1 MTTTIHRITLAAL
14 TALTLICLGLTTQ
27 AHADVE
33 ILNTEA
39 PGVIRIVLDKSTIL
53 NMDKPVSR
61 VSLAQPGAASIVVIS
76 PTQIYITG
84 QELGT
89 TTLTL
94 WSGGKVSAV
103 YDLVITPDV
112 TRLKRMIH
120 EILPEEKNI
129 QVLSSGESITL
140 SGYVTN
146 MGNLTSVL
154 SLGEAEA
161 PEKVVNLLKVAGVQ
175 QVMLEVRVAEMSRS
189 AMKRMGINM
198 AAAFTNFTMY
208 SFLNNLTSLGR
219 QTDSGL
225 GSTNFINMTDKINGV
240 VQFGNGNINISGFI
254 DALKANGVA
263 RLLAEPN
270 LTCVSGES
278 ADFLVGGE
286 IPIPKPGS
294 LGNVTIEYKPF
305 GVGLEFTPTVLSSGA
320 INLHVSPEVSELDYT
335 NKVSYQGFE
344 IPAIS
349 TRKATTVIDLADGQS
364 FAIAGLISE
373 SLRESNQRFPVLGD
387 LPVLGTLFRSSSFQK
402 NQSELVIIV
411 TAHLVKPLD
420 MTRQTLPGDD
430 FKEPSDYE
438 FFMMGLLEGSND
450 TKKMAAAPAAQRPGT
465 VVRPE
470 NGFDGEFGHSWP
482 K

>member
-1 MTTTIHRITLAAL
+1 MKRHIRRLILAFLMLMTLLAAPV
-14 TALTLICLGLTTQ
+14 
-27 AHADVE
+27 HAE
-33 ILNTEA
+33 ITILNTEA
-39 PGVIRIVLDKSTIL
+39 PDVIRIVLDKSTIL
-53 NMDKPVSR
+53 NSDTPMTR
-61 VSLAQPGAASIVVIS
+61 VSLAQPGAASIVVLS
-76 PTQIYITG
+76 PTQIYVTG
-84 QELGT
+84 QTLGT

-94 WSGGKVSAV
+94 WQGKRVSAV

-120 EILPEEKNI
+120 EILPMEKNI

-146 MGNLTSVL
+146 TGNLTSVL
-154 SLGEAEA
+154 ALAEAEA
-161 PEKVVNLLKVAGVQ
+161 PEKVVNLLRVEGVQ

-189 AMKRMGINM
+189 ALKRMGINM
-198 AAAFTNFTMY
+198 AAIFSNFTIY
-208 SFLNNLTSLGR
+208 SFLNNLTSLNADGTISM
-219 QTDSGL
+219 TDNINSAIQYNN
-225 GSTNFINMTDKINGV
+225 GSTNIA
-240 VQFGNGNINISGFI
+240 GFI
-254 DALKANGVA
+254 DALKANGLA

-294 LGNVTIEYKPF
+294 LGNVTIEFKPF
-305 GVGLEFTPTVLSSGA
+305 GVGLEFTPTVLSSGN
-320 INLHVSPEVSELDYT
+320 INLHVSPEVSELDYA
-335 NKVSYQGFE
+335 NAVSFDGYE
-344 IPAIS
+344 IPALS
-349 TRKATTVIDLADGQS
+349 TRKATTVVNLADGQS

-373 SLRESNQRFPVLGD
+373 SLRESSQRFPVLGD
-387 LPVLGTLFRSSSFQK
+387 VPILGSLFRSTSYQK
-402 NQSELVIIV
+402 SKSELVIIV

-438 FFMMGLLEGSND
+438 FYMLGLLEGRRD
-450 TKKMAAAPAAQRPGT
+450 TESVNVANAYANSPNADT

-482 K
+482 R

>member
-1 MTTTIHRITLAAL
+1 MTIHKYLIAAL
-14 TALTLICLGLTTQ
+14 FVLALMAPGTASAG
-27 AHADVE
+27 VS

-39 PGVIRIVLDKSTIL
+39 PGVIRLVLDKSTIL
-53 NMDKPVSR
+53 STDKPVTR
-61 VSLAQPGAASIVVIS
+61 VSLAQPAAASIVVLS

-94 WSGGKVSAV
+94 WEGKTVSGV

-120 EILPEEKNI
+120 EILPEEKGI

-146 MGNLTSVL
+146 TGNLTSIL
-154 SLGEAEA
+154 SLAEAEA
-161 PEKVVNLLKVAGVQ
+161 PEKVVNLLRVDGIQ
-175 QVMLEVRVAEMSRS
+175 QVMLEVRVAEMSRTVT
-189 AMKRMGINM
+189 KRMGVNL
-198 AAAFTNFTMY
+198 AATFSNFTMY

-219 QTDSGL
+219 QTDSAL
-225 GSTNFINMTDKINGV
+225 GAVNYVELTDRINGV
-240 VQFGNGNINISGFI
+240 AQYSSGSISVTGLL
-254 DALKANGVA
+254 DALKAHGLA

-286 IPIPKPGS
+286 IPIPIPGA
-294 LGNVTIEYKPF
+294 LGTVSVEFKPF
-305 GVGLEFTPTVLSSGA
+305 GIGLQFTPTVLSSGS
-320 INLHVSPEVSELDYT
+320 INLQVSPEVSELDYT
-335 NKVSYQGFE
+335 NAMRYDGYE

-349 TRKATTVIDLADGQS
+349 TRKAATVIELADGQS
-364 FAIAGLISE
+364 FAIAGLISQ
-373 SLRESNQRFPVLGD
+373 SLKENNHRFPVLGD
-387 LPVLGTLFRSSSFQK
+387 VPVLGTLFRSSDYLK
-402 NQSELVIIV
+402 DKTELVIIV
-411 TAHLVKPLD
+411 TAHLVKPID
-420 MTRQTLPGDD
+420 MAKQTLPGDG

-438 FFMMGLLEGSND
+438 FYMLGLLEGQGDEKHVADAKNVN
-450 TKKMAAAPAAQRPGT
+450 APAAGT

-470 NGFDGEFGHSWP
+470 NGFDGEFGHAWP

>member
-1 MTTTIHRITLAAL
+1 MTNHIHIYTVAL
-14 TALTLICLGLTTQ
+14 TAILLALLIATP

-53 NMDKPVSR
+53 NTDKAVSR
-61 VSLAQPGAASIVVIS
+61 VSLAQPGAASIVVLS

-84 QELGT
+84 QTLGT

-94 WSGGKVSAV
+94 WNGKKVMAV

-120 EILPEEKNI
+120 EILPEEKGV

-140 SGYVTN
+140 SGYVTS

-154 SLGEAEA
+154 SLAEAEA
-161 PEKVVNLLKVAGVQ
+161 PEKVVNLLKVDGVQ
-175 QVMLEVRVAEMSRS
+175 QVMLEVRVAEMSRT
-189 AMKRMGINM
+189 ALKRMGVNF
-198 AAAFTNFTMY
+198 AAMISNFTFY
-208 SFLNNLTSLGR
+208 SFLNNLSSLGR
-219 QTDSGL
+219 QTDSAL
-225 GSTNFINMTDKINGV
+225 GAVNYLELTDKITGV
-240 VQFGNGNINISGFI
+240 ASYSNGNTSVTGLI
-254 DALKANGVA
+254 DALKAHGLA

-286 IPIPKPGS
+286 IPIPIPGTF
-294 LGNVTIEYKPF
+294 GTVTIEWKPF
-305 GVGLEFTPTVLSSGA
+305 GIGLEFTPTVLSSGA
-320 INLHVSPEVSELDYT
+320 INLQVSPEVSELDYT
-335 NKVSYQGFE
+335 NALRYDGYE

-349 TRKATTVIDLADGQS
+349 TRKASTVVDLADGQS

-373 SLRESNQRFPVLGD
+373 SLKENNHRFPVLGD
-387 LPVLGTLFRSSSFQK
+387 LPILGNLFRSTDYLK
-402 NQSELVIIV
+402 NKTELVIIV

-420 MTRQTLPGDD
+420 MAKQTLPGQD

-438 FFMMGLLEGSND
+438 FYMLGLLEGRGD
-450 TKKMAAAPAAQRPGT
+450 TKEVAAKPTAKNREA
-465 VVRPE
+465 VIRPE

>member
-1 MTTTIHRITLAAL
+1 MTTIINRIALITL
-14 TALTLICLGLTTQ
+14 TTLVFTTMFLSSRAQ
-27 AHADVE
+27 GEVE

-61 VSLAQPGAASIVVIS
+61 VSLAQPAAASIVVLS
-76 PTQIYITG
+76 PRQIYITG

-94 WSGGKVSAV
+94 WSAGKVSAV

-140 SGYVTN
+140 SGYVTS

-154 SLGEAEA
+154 SLAEAEA
-161 PEKVVNLLKVAGVQ
+161 PEKVVNLLKVDGVQ

-189 AMKRMGINM
+189 AMKRMGVNLAM
-198 AAAFTNFTMY
+198 AFSNFTIY

-225 GSTNFINMTDKINGV
+225 GSVNYVNLTDNVNGAMSYNNGSISIN
-240 VQFGNGNINISGFI
+240 GFI

-286 IPIPKPGS
+286 IPIPKPGA

-305 GVGLEFTPTVLSSGA
+305 GIGLEFTPTVLSSGA

-335 NKVSYQGFE
+335 NKISYSGFE

-373 SLRESNQRFPVLGD
+373 SLRQNSQRFPVLGD
-387 LPVLGTLFRSSSFQK
+387 IPVLGTLFRSSSYQK
-402 NQSELVIIV
+402 NKSELVIIV

-438 FFMMGLLEGSND
+438 FYMMGLLEGRKD
-450 TKKMAAAPAAQRPGT
+450 TKDVAHAPSKAQPGT

-482 K
+482 R

>member
-1 MTTTIHRITLAAL
+1 MTHRIHILTLAI
-14 TALTLICLGLTTQ
+14 LISAAILAPIL

-53 NMDKPVSR
+53 STDKAVSR
-61 VSLAQPGAASIVVIS
+61 VSLAQPGAASIVVLS
-76 PTQIYITG
+76 PRQIYITG
-84 QELGT
+84 QQLGT

-94 WSGGKVSAV
+94 WSGKIVLAV

-120 EILPEEKNI
+120 EIMPEEKNI
-129 QVLSSGESITL
+129 KVLSSGESITL
-140 SGYVTN
+140 SGHVTN
-146 MGNLTSVL
+146 TGSLTSVL
-154 SLGEAEA
+154 SLAEAEA
-161 PEKVVNLLKVAGVQ
+161 PEKVVNLLRVDGVQ

-189 AMKRMGINM
+189 TLKRMGINF
-198 AAAFTNFTMY
+198 AAAFNNFTVF
-208 SFLNNLTSLGR
+208 SFLNNLTSLAGDYSNNIDL
-219 QTDSGL
+219 TE
-225 GSTNFINMTDKINGV
+225 KINGA
-240 VQFGNGNINISGFI
+240 FTYNNGNMNVMGFI
-254 DALKANGVA
+254 DALKAHGLA

-294 LGNVTIEYKPF
+294 LGTVTIEFKPF
-305 GVGLEFTPTVLSSGA
+305 GVGLQFTPTVLSSGV

-335 NKVSYQGFE
+335 NAIRYQGYE

-349 TRKATTVIDLADGQS
+349 TRKASTVVDLADGQS

-373 SLRESNQRFPVLGD
+373 SLKENNNRFPILGD
-387 LPVLGTLFRSSSFQK
+387 LPILGTLFRSSDYLK
-402 NQSELVIIV
+402 NKTELVIIV
-411 TAHLVKPLD
+411 TAHLVKPID
-420 MTRQTLPGDD
+420 MVRQTLPGDD

-438 FFMMGLLEGSND
+438 FFMMGLLEGKGD
-450 TKKMAAAPAAQRPGT
+450 TKEVASNPKAAHVSEPGT

>member
-1 MTTTIHRITLAAL
+1 MALLIAL
-14 TALTLICLGLTTQ
+14 TNGL

-53 NMDKPVSR
+53 NTDRPVSR
-61 VSLAQPGAASIVVIS
+61 VSLAQPGSASIVVLS

-84 QELGT
+84 EELGT

-94 WSGGKVSAV
+94 WQGKKVSAV

-120 EILPEEKNI
+120 EILPEEKSI

-140 SGYVTN
+140 SGTVTN
-146 MGNLTSVL
+146 TGNLTSVL
-154 SLGEAEA
+154 SLAEAEA
-161 PEKVVNLLKVAGVQ
+161 PEKVVNLLRVGGVQ
-175 QVMLEVRVAEMSRS
+175 QVMLEVRVAEMSRT
-189 AMKRMGINM
+189 ALKRMGVNL
-198 AAAFTNFTMY
+198 AATFSDFTMY

-219 QTDSGL
+219 QTDAGL
-225 GSTNFINMTDKINGV
+225 GAVNFIEMTDKINGV
-240 VQFGNGNINISGFI
+240 VQYSSGSFAINGFL
-254 DALKANGVA
+254 DALKAHGLA
-263 RLLAEPN
+263 RVLAEPN

-286 IPIPKPGS
+286 IPIPIPGA
-294 LGNVTIEYKPF
+294 LGTVSVEFKPF
-305 GVGLEFTPTVLSSGA
+305 GVGLEFTPTVLSSGS

-335 NKVSYQGFE
+335 NALRYDGYE
-344 IPAIS
+344 IPALS
-349 TRKATTVIDLADGQS
+349 TRKASTVIDLADGQS

-373 SLRESNQRFPVLGD
+373 SLKENNHRFPILGDVPVLGS
-387 LPVLGTLFRSSSFQK
+387 LFRSSDYLKSK
-402 NQSELVIIV
+402 TELVIIV
-411 TAHLVKPLD
+411 TARLAKPLD
-420 MTRQTLPGDD
+420 MQRQTLPGDG

-438 FFMMGLLEGSND
+438 FYMMGLLEGQND
-450 TKKMAAAPAAQRPGT
+450 KKSVASAQDINRPAAGT

-482 K
+482 R

>member
-1 MTTTIHRITLAAL
+1 MKTSIHNHILLMALAMTIAL
-14 TALTLICLGLTTQ
+14 PLPALG
-27 AHADVE
+27 DVE
-33 ILNTEA
+33 IMNSEA

-53 NMDKPVSR
+53 STDKPVSR
-61 VSLAQPGAASIVVIS
+61 VSLAQPGAASIVVLS

-94 WSGGKVSAV
+94 WEGKNVSAV

-120 EILPEEKNI
+120 EILPEERNV

-146 MGNLTSVL
+146 TGNLTSVL
-154 SLGEAEA
+154 SLAEAEA
-161 PEKVVNLLKVAGVQ
+161 PEKVVNLLRVDGVQ

-189 AMKRMGINM
+189 ALKRMGVNL
-198 AAAFTNFTMY
+198 AATISNFTVY
-208 SFLNNLTSLGR
+208 SFLNNLTSLNSEGTLINL
-219 QTDSGL
+219 TDR
-225 GSTNFINMTDKINGV
+225 INGV
-240 VQFGNGNINISGFI
+240 AQYNSGSTSISGMI
-254 DALKANGVA
+254 DALKMHGLA

-286 IPIPKPGS
+286 IPVPIPGS
-294 LGNVTIEYKPF
+294 LGSVSIEYKPF
-305 GVGLEFTPTVLSSGA
+305 GIGLQFTPTVISSGA
-320 INLHVSPEVSELDYT
+320 INLQVSPEVSELDYT
-335 NKVSYQGFE
+335 NAVSYDGYD
-344 IPAIS
+344 IPAIKTRRAS
-349 TRKATTVIDLADGQS
+349 TVVDLADGQS

-373 SLRESNQRFPVLGD
+373 SMKENNHRFPVLGD
-387 LPVLGTLFRSSSFQK
+387 VPILGTLFRSTDYSK
-402 NQSELVIIV
+402 DKTELVIIV

-420 MTRQTLPGDD
+420 MTRQTLPGDG

-438 FFMMGLLEGSND
+438 FYMLGLLEGKGD
-450 TKKMAAAPAAQRPGT
+450 TRNVASTPASFNAPAAGT

-470 NGFDGEFGHSWP
+470 NGFDGDFGHSWP

>member
-1 MTTTIHRITLAAL
+1 MKRHIRRLILAFLMLMTLLAAPV
-14 TALTLICLGLTTQ
+14 
-27 AHADVE
+27 HAE
-33 ILNTEA
+33 ITILNTEA
-39 PGVIRIVLDKSTIL
+39 PEVIRIVLDKSTIL
-53 NMDKPVSR
+53 NTDKPVTR
-61 VSLAQPGAASIVVIS
+61 VSLAQPGAASIVVLS
-76 PTQIYITG
+76 PRQIYITG
-84 QELGT
+84 QTLGT

-94 WSGGKVSAV
+94 WQGKTVSAV

-120 EILPEEKNI
+120 EILPMETNV

-140 SGYVTN
+140 SGSVSNT
-146 MGNLTSVL
+146 GNLTSVL
-154 SLGEAEA
+154 ALAEAEA
-161 PEKVVNLLKVAGVQ
+161 PEKVVNLLRVEGVQ

-189 AMKRMGINM
+189 ALKRMGVNM
-198 AAAFTNFTMY
+198 AAAFNNFTIY
-208 SFLNNLTSLGR
+208 SFLNNLTSLTSDGSNNIEL
-219 QTDSGL
+219 TDNINGVIQYNN
-225 GSTNFINMTDKINGV
+225 GSTNIM
-240 VQFGNGNINISGFI
+240 GFI
-254 DALKANGVA
+254 DALRANGLA

-294 LGNVTIEYKPF
+294 LGNVTIEFKPF
-305 GVGLEFTPTVLSSGA
+305 GVGLEFTPTVLSNGH
-320 INLHVSPEVSELDYT
+320 INLHVSPEVSELDYA
-335 NKVSYQGFE
+335 NAVSFDGYE
-344 IPAIS
+344 IPALS
-349 TRKATTVIDLADGQS
+349 TRKATTVVDLADGQS

-387 LPVLGTLFRSSSFQK
+387 VPILGSLFRSTSYQK
-402 NQSELVIIV
+402 SKSELVIIV

-438 FFMMGLLEGSND
+438 FFMMGLLEGRKDND
-450 TKKMAAAPAAQRPGT
+450 GVNVANSYANSPNADT

-482 K
+482 R